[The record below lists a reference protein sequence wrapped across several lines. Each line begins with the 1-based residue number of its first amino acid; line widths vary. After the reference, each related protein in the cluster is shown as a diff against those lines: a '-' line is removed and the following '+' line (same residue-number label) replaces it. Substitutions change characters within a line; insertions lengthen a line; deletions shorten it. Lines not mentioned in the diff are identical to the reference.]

1 MEMPSGMLDAGERA
15 QQSRSELPNACAEGV
30 LISS

>member
-15 QQSRSELPNACAEGV
+15 QQSGSELPNACAEG
-30 LISS
+30 IRIPS